1 LAEQSGQDKTE
12 QATPRRREDARDKG
26 QVARSQDLNS
36 VAVLLGGLVMLK
48 MFGPRAIKGLVD
60 FSVYIYRNL
69 STLEFTITSIPLQF
83 YQYLNYIVGTF
94 AIILIGIG
102 AFPIISNLAQDKFR
116 INIAKKALE
125 PKFNQLNPIEGF
137 KKMFSMNSLV
147 ELIKGIFKFAIVGFV
162 AYTVIKKYLDTNQFW
177 AMYNS
182 SVTELGSFFGKI
194 FFEIG
199 FKAAAVLL
207 ILGLADFGFQMYQN
221 EKKMKMSK
229 QEVKDERK
237 QFEGNPEIKGRMRSI
252 QRQLSR
258 SRMMSD
264 VPDATVVVTN
274 PTYIAIAIKYEPQ
287 EKHDAPKIVAKG
299 KRKVAE
305 RIREIAKENNIPIIE
320 NKPLARG
327 LYEFVEIGMQIPFEF
342 YQAVAEVLAKVYS
355 LRKKRKI
362 K

>member
-1 LAEQSGQDKTE
+1 MAEQSGQDKTE
-12 QATPRRREDARDKG
+12 QATPRRQEDAREKG

-36 VAVLLGGLVMLK
+36 VAVLLGGLIMLK
-48 MFGPRAIKGLVD
+48 MYGPRAITGLAD
-60 FSVYIYRNL
+60 FAVYIYGNL
-69 STLEFTITSIPLQF
+69 STFKFTVTSLPLQM
-83 YQYLNYIVGTF
+83 YEYLRYIAGTF
-94 AIILIGIG
+94 AIVLLGIG
-102 AFPIISNLAQDKFR
+102 VFPILSNLAQDKFR
-116 INIAKKALE
+116 LNIATKALE
-125 PKFNQLNPIEGF
+125 PKFSQLNPIEGF
-137 KKMFSMNSLV
+137 KKMFSMNSMV

-162 AYTVIKKYLDTNQFW
+162 AYAVIRKYLDTNQFW
-177 AMYNS
+177 AMYNA
-182 SVTELGSFFGKI
+182 SVSQLGSFFGKV

-199 FKAAAVLL
+199 FKASAVLL
-207 ILGLADFGFQMYQN
+207 LLGLADFGYQLYQN
-221 EKKMKMSK
+221 DKKLKMSK

-237 QFEGNPEIKGRMRSI
+237 QYEGNPEIKGRMRSI

-274 PTYIAIAIKYEPQ
+274 PTYIAIAIKYEPK
-287 EKHDAPKIVAKG
+287 EKHDAPTIVAKG

-327 LYEFVEIGMQIPFEF
+327 LYEFLDIGMQIPFEF

-355 LRKKRKI
+355 MRKKRKI
-362 K
+362 

>member
-1 LAEQSGQDKTE
+1 MPEQSAQDKTE
-12 QATPRRREDARDKG
+12 QATPRRREESRDKG

-36 VAVLLGGLVMLK
+36 VAVLLGGLIMMK
-48 MFGPRAIKGLVD
+48 FFGQRTVNGMAD

-69 STLEFTITSIPLQF
+69 STFKFTITSFPLQL
-83 YQYLNYIVGTF
+83 YEYLNYIAGTF
-94 AIILIGIG
+94 AIMLLGIGI
-102 AFPIISNLAQDKFR
+102 FPILSNLAQDKFQLH
-116 INIAKKALE
+116 ISKKALE

-137 KKMFSMNSLV
+137 KKMFSMNSIV
-147 ELIKGIFKFAIVGFV
+147 ELIKGIFKFGIVGLV
-162 AYTVIKKYLDTNQFW
+162 AYNVIRKYVETNEFW

-182 SVTELGSFFGKI
+182 TVPELGGFFGKI

-199 FKAAAVLL
+199 FKASAVLL
-207 ILGLADFGFQMYQN
+207 ILGLADFGYQMYQN

-264 VPDATVVVTN
+264 VPDATVVITN
-274 PTYIAIAIKYEPQ
+274 PTYIAIAIKYEPK
-287 EKHDAPKIVAKG
+287 EKHEAPTIVAKG
-299 KRKVAE
+299 KRKIAE

-327 LYEFVEIGMQIPFEF
+327 LYEFIDIGMQIPFEF

-355 LRKKRKI
+355 IREKRKI
-362 K
+362 